1 MTTIRTHLVAW
12 TTTAALVLAGLGPA
26 AASAASPTGSATALV
41 STAATPKPTATPTPT
56 PTTPP
61 AATSFR
67 TPLAAKSYTVS
78 SLYGARCIPL
88 PGGSTHHLGLDL
100 AAKAGTPIYAIAA
113 GIVTHTVSGSSS
125 RAGYISVKHRIDGA
139 EYTSIYMHIWSATTR
154 VKVGQIVKAGQRISE
169 VGSSGGSTGNHLH
182 LELWKAGS
190 GGATSQNALTF
201 LSQRGVDIKAG
212 ATAVT
217 AKPTPA
223 TCTYYT
229 TTSVNFRT
237 GPALSHS
244 VIRLLP
250 KGTAMTHVPGKITSG
265 FIPVKIGTRTGWVS
279 SSYVGPTKPPVTAAP
294 AKPPVTVTPPKPPV
308 TVTPPKPKPPVTAPK
323 PKPPVTKPKPATY
336 VTTAP
341 LNLRKSTSTSS
352 AKVLVIPKRANVG
365 EIKAKSGVWRKVVYK
380 GKTGWVHSAYI
391 AKR

>member
-12 TTTAALVLAGLGPA
+12 TTTAALVLGGLAPG
-26 AASAASPTGSATALV
+26 AASAASPVGSSTALV
-41 STAATPKPTATPTPT
+41 STAATPKPTPSPT

-61 AATSFR
+61 AATTFR
-67 TPLAAKSYTVS
+67 TPVAAKTYTVS
-78 SLYGARCIPL
+78 SFYGPRCMPL
-88 PGGSTHHLGLDL
+88 PGASTHHLGLDL
-100 AAKAGTPIYAIAA
+100 AAKGGAPIYAIAA

-154 VKVGQIVKAGQRISE
+154 VKVGQVVKAGQRISE
-169 VGSSGGSTGNHLH
+169 VGNSGGSTGNHLH
-182 LELWKAGS
+182 LEVWKAGA
-190 GGATSQNALTF
+190 GGATSQNPLTF

-223 TCTYYT
+223 TCTYYAT
-229 TTSVNFRT
+229 AGVNFRT
-237 GPALSHS
+237 GPSTSHS
-244 VIRLLP
+244 IIQVLP
-250 KGTAMTHVPGKITSG
+250 KATAMTHVPGKITSG
-265 FIPVKIGTRTGWVS
+265 FLPVKVGSRTGWVS
-279 SSYVGPTKPPVTAAP
+279 SSYVSPTKPA
-294 AKPPVTVTPPKPPV
+294 VTVTKPKPPV
-308 TVTPPKPKPPVTAPK
+308 TVTK

-352 AKVLVIPKRANVG
+352 AKLLVIPKRASVG
-365 EIKAKSGVWRKVVYK
+365 EVKATSGVWRKVVYK
-380 GKTGWVHSAYI
+380 GKTGWVHSSYI
-391 AKR
+391 KKK